1 MVDVFRCAGCGLF
14 TRLDVE
20 GPSVHGCAL
29 CGAAVP
35 EEGAPQPV
43 SPVALRE
50 AIHAAPV
57 ALLVE
62 FWAPECESCLASSVV
77 IDVVAHRLAGDAVV
91 LRVDVEAYPEAGEA
105 YGILAVPTLVL
116 FTAGQERGRRVGPVP
131 AREIEAWVSGPIPR
145 VPAALTPV
153 PAGRARS
160 CATAS
165 PRRDPG
171 PRRR

>member
-1 MVDVFRCAGCGLF
+1 MDVFRCSGCGLF
-14 TRLDVE
+14 TRLDLE

-35 EEGAPQPV
+35 EEGAPQPA
-43 SPVALRE
+43 SPGSLRE

-57 ALLVE
+57 PLLVE
-62 FWAPECESCLASSVV
+62 FWAPDCEPCLASSVV
-77 IDVVAHRLAGDAVV
+77 IDVVAHWLAGDAVV
-91 LRVDVEAYPEAGEA
+91 LRVDVEEHPEACEA

-116 FTAGQERGRRVGPVP
+116 FTAGEERGRRVGPVP
-131 AREIEAWVSGPIPR
+131 AREIEAWVSGSTAT
-145 VPAALTPV
+145 VPASVTPA